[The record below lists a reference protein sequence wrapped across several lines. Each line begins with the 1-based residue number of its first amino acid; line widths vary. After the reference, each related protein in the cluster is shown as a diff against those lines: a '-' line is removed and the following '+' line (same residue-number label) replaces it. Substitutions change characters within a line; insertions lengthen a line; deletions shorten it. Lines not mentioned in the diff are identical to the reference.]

1 MLQVGPDEL
10 DSARF
15 ERLVAEGRGL
25 IDVDPGAASMALGEG
40 LGLWRGRPYSDVMY
54 ESYAQ
59 PEIGRL
65 EEVRLEA
72 VELRIDADLQRGLAA
87 ELIGEL
93 ESLARQ
99 HPMRERFT
107 EHLMVALYR
116 SGRQAEALRAF
127 GRLRT
132 HLGEEL
138 GIEPSVSLQALEERI
153 VVADPTLDLAPA
165 ADMSQ
170 VRLAVRGYE
179 LRERL
184 GGHGPGITY
193 RAYEPAAGREVAVE
207 VIESDLA
214 NDPEFIRR
222 FESGAEQIARL
233 EHPHIVPL
241 YDFWREPDAAYL
253 VSGLLRGE
261 SLETVVRR
269 GPIDPE
275 AAAQMVE
282 EVGSALA
289 LAHSRGVVH
298 GGVTPETIV
307 VDEEGR
313 AHLADFGVVAEAGTA
328 SSDLRDLAIAL
339 GYALTGRRPTGD
351 DPVPSELPPALA
363 QVVKRAVSGDGYH
376 EADSFVAAVR
386 AALGT
391 AAPPET
397 TRFNPYKG
405 LRPFEEADSADFF
418 GRERLVERLLARL
431 GESDSR
437 GRFIA
442 LVGPS
447 GSGKSSVVNAGLL
460 PALRGGALRGSGD
473 WFVAEIPPAPTPSR
487 SWRRRCCEWRSIR
500 RRACSTSCST
510 ATPGYA
516 GR

>member
-1 MLQVGPDEL
+1 MGVDFRVLGQLEVARRGATVALESLKQRSLLALLLIHANQVVSTDRIIDELWGDQPHADRHNALWVHISNLRSALEPDRGKRSEGTLLMTRSPGYMLQVGPDEL

-65 EEVRLEA
+65 EELRLEA
-72 VELRIDADLQRGLAA
+72 VELRIDADLRRGLAA

-193 RAYEPAAGREVAVE
+193 RAYQPAAGREVAVE

-241 YDFWREPDAAYL
+241 YDFWREPGAAYL

-269 GPIDPE
+269 GRSTRRRRLRWWRTWGRRWRSPTAAVWSTAASRPRPSSWTRKGAPTSPI
-275 AAAQMVE
+275 
-282 EVGSALA
+282 S
-289 LAHSRGVVH
+289 
-298 GGVTPETIV
+298 
-307 VDEEGR
+307 
-313 AHLADFGVVAEAGTA
+313 A
-328 SSDLRDLAIAL
+328 SSPR
-339 GYALTGRRPTGD
+339 
-351 DPVPSELPPALA
+351 
-363 QVVKRAVSGDGYH
+363 
-376 EADSFVAAVR
+376 
-386 AALGT
+386 
-391 AAPPET
+391 
-397 TRFNPYKG
+397 
-405 LRPFEEADSADFF
+405 
-418 GRERLVERLLARL
+418 
-431 GESDSR
+431 R
-437 GRFIA
+437 GRPRPIFA
-442 LVGPS
+442 TWPS
-447 GSGKSSVVNAGLL
+447 
-460 PALRGGALRGSGD
+460 
-473 WFVAEIPPAPTPSR
+473 PS
-487 SWRRRCCEWRSIR
+487 
-500 RRACSTSCST
+500 
-510 ATPGYA
+510 ATP
-516 GR
+516 